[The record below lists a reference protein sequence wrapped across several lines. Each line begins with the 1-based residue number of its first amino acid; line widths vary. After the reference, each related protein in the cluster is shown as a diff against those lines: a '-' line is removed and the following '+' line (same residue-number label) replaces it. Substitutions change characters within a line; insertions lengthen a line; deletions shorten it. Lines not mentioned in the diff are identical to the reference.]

1 MVSNYYI
8 NLLASKAKKD
18 MNARWRL
25 GELLHEAIKNGHEVI
40 QDRETGIIEIK
51 TKKDVSF

>member
-8 NLLASKAKKD
+8 NILVKKAKTD

-25 GELLHEAIKNGHEVI
+25 GELLHQATQEGCEVI
-40 QDRETGIIEIK
+40 QDKTTGIIQIK
-51 TKKDVSF
+51 EKGSV

>member
-8 NLLASKAKKD
+8 NILAKKAKND

-25 GELLHEAIKNGHEVI
+25 GELLHEAVTNGHEVI
-40 QDRETGIIEIK
+40 QDKETGLIEIK
-51 TKKDVSF
+51 SKDVS